1 MRDSKVIQGIAG
13 LVTLGAAAFV
23 CLTLQGG
30 CSPRLDYRPHEAAGW
45 FMARETLR
53 HLKPGGQV
61 IVITRDT
68 TTFENPATDV
78 QMASFRKTLREARVI
93 VGSVQSLQVD
103 PLRPVEVPSGD
114 FQEMIGKAPKGSV
127 IVSFMGPPPLLSSAQ
142 RRRLEETKP
151 AIVAFCPGS
160 LTERV
165 NLPALFEQGLL
176 QTAVVSRR
184 NPPPSS
190 ARPKG
195 LQAWFDQAFIGIAS
209 TDAAG
214 LSLRSDAQPQGRF
227 P

>member
-1 MRDSKVIQGIAG
+1 MVHGSRDSASFETRGSGHRDHPRHHYVRESRDR
-13 LVTLGAAAFV
+13 
-23 CLTLQGG
+23 
-30 CSPRLDYRPHEAAGW
+30 CSNGKLSKDASRS
-45 FMARETLR
+45 ARE
-53 HLKPGGQV
+53 
-61 IVITRDT
+61 
-68 TTFENPATDV
+68 
-78 QMASFRKTLREARVI
+78 
-93 VGSVQSLQVD
+93 SLQVD

-114 FQEMIGKAPKGSV
+114 VQEMIGKAPKGSV

>member
-1 MRDSKVIQGIAG
+1 MRDNRVIQGIAG
-13 LVTLGAAAFV
+13 LVTLGAAAIV
-23 CLTLQGG
+23 CLTLRGG
-30 CSPRLDYRPHEAAGW
+30 SSPRLDSRPHEAAGW

-61 IVITRDT
+61 ILITRDT
-68 TTFENPATDV
+68 TTFANPATDV
-78 QMASFRKTLREARVI
+78 QLTSFQKTLRKGRVTVSSI
-93 VGSVQSLQVD
+93 QSLQVD
-103 PLRPVEVPSGD
+103 PLRPVEVPAGD
-114 FQEMIGKAPKGSV
+114 FQELIGKAPKGSV

-142 RRRLEETKP
+142 RQHLGETRP

-160 LTERV
+160 LPQRA

-176 QTAVVSRR
+176 QTAVITRR

-190 ARPKG
+190 AQPKG
-195 LQAWFDQAFIGIAS
+195 LQACFDRAFIGITS
-209 TDAAG
+209 VDAAD

>member
-1 MRDSKVIQGIAG
+1 MVHGSRDSAS
-13 LVTLGAAAFV
+13 F
-23 CLTLQGG
+23 
-30 CSPRLDYRPHEAAGW
+30 
-45 FMARETLR
+45 ET
-53 HLKPGGQV
+53 

-160 LTERV
+160 IFRLCLNR
-165 NLPALFEQGLL
+165 ACCRQ
-176 QTAVVSRR
+176 R
-184 NPPPSS
+184 SS
-190 ARPKG
+190 AGGIRPHRPPGPKASRHG
-195 LQAWFDQAFIGIAS
+195 LIRRLLGSPARTPPVCLCGR
-209 TDAAG
+209 TRN
-214 LSLRSDAQPQGRF
+214 LRGGSHEH
-227 P
+227 

>member
-13 LVTLGAAAFV
+13 LVTLGAAVSV

-30 CSPRLDYRPHEAAGW
+30 GSPRLDSRPHEAAGW

-61 IVITRDT
+61 ILITRDT
-68 TTFENPATDV
+68 SAFANPATDV
-78 QMASFRKTLREARVI
+78 QLASFRKTLRKARVT
-93 VGSVQSLQVD
+93 VGSIQSLQVD
-103 PLRPVEVPSGD
+103 PLRPVEVPAGD
-114 FQEMIGKAPKGSV
+114 FQELIGKAPKGSV

-142 RRRLEETKP
+142 RQHLGETKP

-160 LTERV
+160 LPERA
-165 NLPALFEQGLL
+165 NLSALFEQGLL
-176 QTAVVSRR
+176 QAAVISRR

-195 LQAWFDQAFIGIAS
+195 LQACFDQAFTGITS
-209 TDAAG
+209 LDAAVP
-214 LSLRSDAQPQGRF
+214 SLRSDAQPQWRF